1 MNKQF
6 VKIGILGLAAAFA
19 MTSCSD
25 EQQFTDYNKQ
35 AKDIDVQV
43 LNPSLPRCATTCP
56 CMQ

>member
-43 LNPSLPRCATTCP
+43 LNPELAKVRDYVPL
-56 CMQ
+56 